1 MQCPKCGGEA
11 YLVDEELVQVLE
23 NVDPPRIVAKAIYQC
38 RSCGERFTRLV
49 TETLDSK
56 RKELSQ
62 TSQASSQPQQPTSG
76 YPGDK
81 LGSVS
86 PDTRDR
92 IERLK
97 FF

>member
-23 NVDPPRIVAKAIYQC
+23 NVDPPKIIAKAIYMC

-49 TETLDSK
+49 SESLDAK
-56 RKELSQ
+56 RKEEPGPESPRQ
-62 TSQASSQPQQPTSG
+62 SG
-76 YPGDK
+76 YAGE
-81 LGSVS
+81 GIGTVS
-86 PDTRDR
+86 QDTQDR
-92 IERLK
+92 IEKLDKLR

>member
-23 NVDPPRIVAKAIYQC
+23 NVDPPKIIAKAIYQC

-49 TETLDSK
+49 SENLDAK
-56 RKELSQ
+56 KKE
-62 TSQASSQPQQPTSG
+62 ASQPAAQRQPSG
-76 YPGDK
+76 SSYSEEGI
-81 LGSVS
+81 GSVN
-86 PDTRDR
+86 PQTKER
-92 IERLK
+92 IDQLK

>member
-23 NVDPPRIVAKAIYQC
+23 NVEPPKIIAKAIYQC

-49 TETLDSK
+49 SESLDAKKKVPDQSGASK
-56 RKELSQ
+56 H
-62 TSQASSQPQQPTSG
+62 SSSS
-76 YPGDK
+76 YPGDNIGDIRPETK
-81 LGSVS
+81 E
-86 PDTRDR
+86 R
-92 IERLK
+92 IDQLK

>member
-23 NVDPPRIVAKAIYQC
+23 NVEPPKIIAKAIYQC

-49 TETLDSK
+49 SESLDAKKKVPES
-56 RKELSQ
+56 
-62 TSQASSQPQQPTSG
+62 SQASQQSDSS
-76 YPGDK
+76 YPGDN
-81 LGSVS
+81 LGNVS
-86 PDTRDR
+86 PETKER
-92 IERLK
+92 IDQLK

>member
-23 NVDPPRIVAKAIYQC
+23 NVDPPKIIAKAIYNC

-49 TETLDSK
+49 SETLDAK
-56 RKELSQ
+56 KKVPDQPAGQSQ
-62 TSQASSQPQQPTSG
+62 SGSSSS
-76 YPGDK
+76 YSDDN
-81 LGSVS
+81 LGTVS
-86 PDTRDR
+86 PETKER
-92 IERLK
+92 IDQLK

>member
-23 NVDPPRIVAKAIYQC
+23 NVDPPKIIAKAIYQC

-49 TETLDSK
+49 SESLDAK
-56 RKELSQ
+56 KKVPDAQQ
-62 TSQASSQPQQPTSG
+62 TATSSQQSSG
-76 YPGDK
+76 YPGEGI
-81 LGSVS
+81 GSVS
-86 PDTRDR
+86 PETKDKIDQ
-92 IERLK
+92 LK

>member
-23 NVDPPRIVAKAIYQC
+23 NVDPPKIIAKAIYQC

-49 TETLDSK
+49 SEDLNAK
-56 RKELSQ
+56 RKEPEG
-62 TSQASSQPQQPTSG
+62 QATGQQQSG
-76 YPGDK
+76 YSSEN
-81 LGSVS
+81 LGTVS
-86 PDTRDR
+86 PDTKER
-92 IERLK
+92 IDQLK

>member
-23 NVDPPRIVAKAIYQC
+23 NVEPPKIIAKAIYQC

-49 TETLDSK
+49 SEDLDAK
-56 RKELSQ
+56 KKQPEKATQ
-62 TSQASSQPQQPTSG
+62 QQAESS
-76 YPGDK
+76 YPGGGI
-81 LGSVS
+81 GSVS
-86 PDTRDR
+86 PETRER
-92 IERLK
+92 IDNLK